1 MCCYKTWKM
10 AEANQVPTPQMVL
23 TLAKTAG
30 FNDNIRQI
38 YFERITENKKEIKTS
53 RVPPLVGF

>member
-1 MCCYKTWKM
+1 MCCYKPWKM
-10 AEANQVPTPQMVL
+10 AEANQVPTPQVVL

-38 YFERITENKKEIKTS
+38 YCERITENKKEIKRN
-53 RVPPLVGF
+53 RVPPLLGF